1 MSWNKSSNFKNM
13 QGATIE
19 IVSPFV
25 QKTGS
30 LQAIPS
36 EILFQIK
43 EHLPTATHYCNKQEN

>member
-1 MSWNKSSNFKNM
+1 M
-13 QGATIE
+13 QGATIK